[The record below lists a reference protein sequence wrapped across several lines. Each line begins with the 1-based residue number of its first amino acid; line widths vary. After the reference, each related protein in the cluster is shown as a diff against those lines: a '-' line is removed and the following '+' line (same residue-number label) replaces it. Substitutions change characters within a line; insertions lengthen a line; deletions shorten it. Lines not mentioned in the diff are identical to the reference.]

1 MPLKIKSHTFHFL
14 FRMLA
19 HLADISGGWQVFVR
33 PKLFVGSLIIGMS
46 IAIQGQ
52 VEAQNQSSKQKQKKE
67 WPKDIKDTIQTKIV
81 EETVYCYVMEQM
93 PQYPGGET
101 ELLKFIAKNLK
112 YPESAILNKIQ
123 GKVLVRFRI
132 TEKGNIDKIE
142 VVRSLYPA
150 CDQEAIRI
158 VKSLSSFTPGK
169 QNGKNT
175 YVWYTLPVT
184 FKLENN
190 GRKN

>member
-1 MPLKIKSHTFHFL
+1 MSLKIKSHIFHFL
-14 FRMLA
+14 FRLLA
-19 HLADISGGWQVFVR
+19 YLADLSGGWRVFVR

-52 VEAQNQSSKQKQKKE
+52 VEAKNQSSNQKQKKE
-67 WPKDIKDTIQTKIV
+67 WPKDISDTIQPKIV
-81 EETVYCYVMEQM
+81 EETIFCYVMEQM
-93 PQYPGGET
+93 PLYPGGEN

-123 GKVLVRFRI
+123 GKIIVRFRI

-158 VKSLSSFTPGK
+158 VKSLSNFTPGK

-175 YVWYTLPVT
+175 DVWYTLPVT

>member
-1 MPLKIKSHTFHFL
+1 
-14 FRMLA
+14 MLA

-33 PKLFVGSLIIGMS
+33 PKLFVGSLIIGIS

-52 VEAQNQSSKQKQKKE
+52 VEAQNQSSKQNQKKE
-67 WPKDIKDTIQTKIV
+67 WPEDIKDTIQTKIV
-81 EETVYCYVMEQM
+81 EETVFCYVMEQM

-101 ELLKFIAKNLK
+101 ELLKFIAKNIK

-123 GKVLVRFRI
+123 GKIIVRFRI
-132 TEKGNIDKIE
+132 TKKGNIDKIE

-158 VKSLSSFTPGK
+158 VKSLSNFTPGK

-175 YVWYTLPVT
+175 YVWYTLPIT
-184 FKLENN
+184 FKIENN

>member
-1 MPLKIKSHTFHFL
+1 MSLKIKSHLFHFL
-14 FRMLA
+14 FRLLTY
-19 HLADISGGWQVFVR
+19 LADISGGWRVFVH

-101 ELLKFIAKNLK
+101 ELLKFIAKNIK

-175 YVWYTLPVT
+175 YVWYTLPIT
-184 FKLENN
+184 FKIENN

>member
-1 MPLKIKSHTFHFL
+1 MSLKIKSHIFHFL
-14 FRMLA
+14 FRLLA
-19 HLADISGGWQVFVR
+19 YLADLSGGWRVFVR

-52 VEAQNQSSKQKQKKE
+52 VEAKNQSSNQKQKKE
-67 WPKDIKDTIQTKIV
+67 WPKDISDTIQPKIV
-81 EETVYCYVMEQM
+81 EETVFCYVMEQM
-93 PQYPGGET
+93 PLYPGGEN

-123 GKVLVRFRI
+123 GKIIVRFRI
-132 TEKGNIDKIE
+132 TKKGNIDKIE

-158 VKSLSSFTPGK
+158 VKSLSNFTPGK

-175 YVWYTLPVT
+175 DVWYTLPVT